1 MGINLEYVTLI
12 SDLKAK
18 GHLSGGKV
26 IELGAQDISADH
38 KKISAHAKKFPA
50 NTNIPSEIKTAHE
63 LYAAFGYGEYQ
74 AIDASGEYGAHVF
87 DLNADIQKTY
97 NFHEQFDLVTNLGTI
112 EHCFNP
118 AQAIENMHNICK
130 ENGLIIHAFPS
141 NGNANHGFYNM
152 QPRLFILM
160 AQANGYDLI
169 DYVFT
174 ADYKPRLISFSHKN
188 YAAHDDRDILS
199 YVVFRKKNSA
209 PFIKPFD
216 SMFDEKNKLGGYTSA
231 LDITE
236 FKPYIK
242 GSWLNIRPRSLYCVP
257 TQARSNPSLLRTV
270 LKPVYDYIGRYI

>member
-1 MGINLEYVTLI
+1 MGINLEYATLI
-12 SDLKAK
+12 SNLKAK
-18 GHLSGGKV
+18 GALSGGKV

-38 KKISAHAKKFPA
+38 QKIATHAKRFSS
-50 NTNIPSEIKTAHE
+50 NTNIPAEIKTARE
-63 LYAAFGYGEYQ
+63 LYAAFGYNEYQ

-87 DLNADIQKTY
+87 DLNVDIQKTY
-97 NFHEQFDLVTNLGTI
+97 NFPEQFDLVTNLGTI

-130 ENGLIIHAFPS
+130 ENGLMIHAFPS

-174 ADYKPRLISFSHKN
+174 ADYKPKLIQFSHKN

-199 YVVFRKKNSA
+199 YVVFRKKKSA

-216 SMFDEKNKLGGYTSA
+216 SMFDDKNKLDGYTSA

-236 FKPYIK
+236 FRPYIK
-242 GSWLNIRPRSLYCVP
+242 GSWLNIRPRSLCCVP
-257 TQARSNPSLLRTV
+257 TKAANAPSFLRGI
-270 LKPVYDYIGRYI
+270 LKSTYDFLGRYI